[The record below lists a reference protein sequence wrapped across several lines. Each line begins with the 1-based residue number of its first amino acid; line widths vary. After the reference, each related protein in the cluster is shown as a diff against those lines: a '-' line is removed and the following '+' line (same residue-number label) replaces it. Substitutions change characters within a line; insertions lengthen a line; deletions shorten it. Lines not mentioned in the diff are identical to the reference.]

1 MALKFSEFKIEAK
14 RILAPS
20 VHAKTKFLDFHVGI
34 KRYTLKDYFK
44 CSRIFIINDLIVNH
58 KYFAISLVPLPTPK
72 KIEKKISYSKK
83 LKTPNH

>member
-1 MALKFSEFKIEAK
+1 MMALKFSEFKIEAK

-44 CSRIFIINDLIVNH
+44 CSRILF
-58 KYFAISLVPLPTPK
+58 
-72 KIEKKISYSKK
+72 
-83 LKTPNH
+83 